1 MLLNTTNPLAGFRI
15 ESLCDIVIRG
25 GKNPFW
31 VLEISRMAELCGA
44 AFESFIATP
53 CEKAVVEKNRKGMK
67 KVNIVFTVNQVFKL
81 VFNAAHTVAMC
92 S

>member
-1 MLLNTTNPLAGFRI
+1 LAGFRI
-15 ESLCDIVIRG
+15 ESLCAIVIRG

-53 CEKAVVEKNRKGMK
+53 CEKAVVEKNRKAMN
-67 KVNIVFTVNQVFKL
+67 KVNKVFKVNL
-81 VFNAAHTVAMC
+81 VYKLIFYAAH
-92 S
+92 